1 MFYILHFAFCIL
13 QQNFAYEKAKFCC
26 KMQNFASFFASANVV
41 NRHIFDND
49 MPTRSD
55 FSQTIYDSG
64 QGDSEG
70 EPQIYNSSSKK
81 QNLNF
86 YSKILPKSSKILL

>member
-1 MFYILHFAFCIL
+1 M
-13 QQNFAYEKAKFCC
+13 QNFAYK
-26 KMQNFASFFASANVV
+26 NLHFASFFASANVV
-41 NRHIFDND
+41 NRHISDND

-55 FSQTIYDSG
+55 FSQTMYDSG

-81 QNLNF
+81 QDLKF
-86 YSKILPKSSKILL
+86 YSKKQNFA